1 MGCGG
6 SKGAPAYA
14 LELPPAQL
22 EAAVAGM
29 RGAAGAAAGRG
40 AVLHMARGR
49 SEFMMRDIIGKGGK
63 SVGVQIGFHPATHA
77 YYALKFISEARAA
90 AEGWEVQPTDEL
102 EAMRAA
108 TAAGCPFVTPLRGWF
123 EEPAPRE
130 GGLTLALVMGYMPG
144 GELFSRMCGRR
155 MGADEAAFYAAE
167 VVCALEG
174 LHALGFIYRCVRAC
188 AHACV
193 RACVCAY
200 GRAGRRVGW
209 RVAHPHPPPGTPPPP
224 PPLRRCSD
232 LKPENILLDAEGHLA
247 LCDMGF
253 ATRVPTAYKRLGC
266 VSRGVGG
273 SPGWGPRRA
282 QHTRR
287 LSALHVA
294 PPPALATRDA
304 AHTHTC
310 SPYTTTPL
318 FPTVRT
324 GRPSTRRPRYSA
336 PTWPRTATRAPW
348 TGGRWAACCLR

>member
-29 RGAAGAAAGRG
+29 RGAAAGGAAAGRG

-188 AHACV
+188 AHARV
-193 RACVCAY
+193 RACV
-200 GRAGRRVGW
+200 R
-209 RVAHPHPPPGTPPPP
+209 
-224 PPLRRCSD
+224 
-232 LKPENILLDAEGHLA
+232 
-247 LCDMGF
+247 MGG
-253 ATRVPTAYKRLGC
+253 LGAAWG
-266 VSRGVGG
+266 GV
-273 SPGWGPRRA
+273 
-282 QHTRR
+282 
-287 LSALHVA
+287 
-294 PPPALATRDA
+294 
-304 AHTHTC
+304 
-310 SPYTTTPL
+310 
-318 FPTVRT
+318 
-324 GRPSTRRPRYSA
+324 
-336 PTWPRTATRAPW
+336 
-348 TGGRWAACCLR
+348 